1 MASLTNSAG
10 DTRACTTMRK
20 FSKRWPRPSAPGQ
33 SEFRNKRTPKMANA
47 QGRGDLLP
55 KDAGKGP
62 QSSEADRLQGNC
74 LVELAEGHNLAL
86 ARGVA
91 DPAAAKLSE

>member
-1 MASLTNSAG
+1 
-10 DTRACTTMRK
+10 
-20 FSKRWPRPSAPGQ
+20 
-33 SEFRNKRTPKMANA
+33 MANA